1 MKRLLPAMVI
11 LAFLLS
17 VPVAG
22 ADRIDNEIARWVT
35 SLEKTRK
42 EDPDPAGV
50 AATTLARAGASRTR
64 IAELLANRLVECA
77 AFLDVIDGKG
87 ILPPKATRLGDDYI
101 LAAWR
106 VLQKTTR
113 SEGEIAQYLLAL
125 RELRNM
131 WWKQNQKNALTAQ
144 EGSVERAFRATVI
157 LSEREVCSAD
167 GLVFG
172 YMSRIRVF

>member
-1 MKRLLPAMVI
+1 MKRLLPAVAI

-17 VPVAG
+17 APVAD
-22 ADRIDNEIARWVT
+22 ADYIDDEIARWRA

-42 EDPDPAGV
+42 EDPDPAV
-50 AATTLARAGASRTR
+50 AASTYRRAGASRSR
-64 IAELLANRLVECA
+64 IAELLANRLVGCA

-87 ILPPKATRLGDDYI
+87 ILPPQTRRLGDDYI

-131 WWKQNQKNALTAQ
+131 WWKQQQKNAFTAQ
-144 EGSVERAFRATVI
+144 EGSIARVLGAAALLNE
-157 LSEREVCSAD
+157 SENCRAD
-167 GLVFG
+167 GMVFG

>member
-1 MKRLLPAMVI
+1 MKRLLPAIAI

-17 VPVAG
+17 APVAD
-22 ADRIDNEIARWVT
+22 ADYIDDEIARWRA

-42 EDPDPAGV
+42 EDPDPTV
-50 AATTLARAGASRTR
+50 AATTYRRAGASRSR
-64 IAELLANRLVECA
+64 IAELLANRLVGCA

-87 ILPPKATRLGDDYI
+87 ILPRRRLGDDYI

-131 WWKQNQKNALTAQ
+131 WWKQNQNNAVTAQ
-144 EGSVERAFRATVI
+144 ESSLERALGAAVI

-172 YMSRIRVF
+172 YMSRIRGF

>member
-1 MKRLLPAMVI
+1 MKRLLPAIAI

-17 VPVAG
+17 APVAD
-22 ADRIDNEIARWVT
+22 ADYIDDEIARWRA

-42 EDPDPAGV
+42 EDPDPTGV
-50 AATTLARAGASRTR
+50 AATTYRQAGASRSG
-64 IAELLANRLVECA
+64 IAELLANRLVSCA

-87 ILPPKATRLGDDYI
+87 ILPPQATRLGDDYI

-131 WWKQNQKNALTAQ
+131 MWKQQQKNALTAQ
-144 EGSVERAFRATVI
+144 EGSIARVLGATA
-157 LSEREVCSAD
+157 LLYESENCRAD
-167 GLVFG
+167 GMVFG

>member
-1 MKRLLPAMVI
+1 MKRLLPAIAI

-17 VPVAG
+17 ASVAD
-22 ADRIDNEIARWVT
+22 ADYIDDEIARWRA

-42 EDPDPAGV
+42 EDPDPTVAG
-50 AATTLARAGASRTR
+50 TTYRQAGASRSR
-64 IAELLANRLVECA
+64 IADLLANRLVSCA

-87 ILPPKATRLGDDYI
+87 ILPPQATRLGDDYI

-131 WWKQNQKNALTAQ
+131 LWKRQQKSALTAQ

>member
-1 MKRLLPAMVI
+1 MKRLLPAVAI

-17 VPVAG
+17 APVAD
-22 ADRIDNEIARWVT
+22 ADYIDDEIARWRA

-42 EDPDPAGV
+42 EDPDPTV
-50 AATTLARAGASRTR
+50 AATTYRRAGASRSR
-64 IAELLANRLVECA
+64 IAELLANRLVGCA

-87 ILPPKATRLGDDYI
+87 ILPPQTRRLGDDYI

-131 WWKQNQKNALTAQ
+131 WWKQNQKNAFTAQ
-144 EGSVERAFRATVI
+144 EGSLERALGAAVI

-172 YMSRIRVF
+172 YMSRIRGF

>member
-1 MKRLLPAMVI
+1 
-11 LAFLLS
+11 
-17 VPVAG
+17 
-22 ADRIDNEIARWVT
+22 
-35 SLEKTRK
+35 
-42 EDPDPAGV
+42 V
-50 AATTLARAGASRTR
+50 AATAYRRAGASRSR

-87 ILPPKATRLGDDYI
+87 ILPPQTRRLGDDYI

-131 WWKQNQKNALTAQ
+131 WWKQNQKNAFTAQ
-144 EGSVERAFRATVI
+144 EGSLERALGAAVI

-172 YMSRIRVF
+172 YMSRIRGRF